1 VTNSEHPFARFVRI
15 LGKGKS
21 GSRSLTFEEA
31 REAFGLILAGEVEA
45 VQLGAFLML
54 LRVNEET
61 ADELAGFATACRDHI
76 GEAEFGHSVDLDW
89 PSYAGKKAQ
98 QPWYLLSALLLAANG
113 VRILMH
119 GSDGHTAGR
128 VYSESCLQGLGVASC
143 TNLQQASQQITQ
155 SGFAYLPLRQFCH
168 PLHEVIQLKPV
179 LGLRSPVNTLVRL
192 INPLRA
198 THSVQSVFHPAYGD
212 LHAGADKLMQQPNSL
227 VFKGEG
233 GEVEIKPNA
242 NTRCLLLR
250 DGALSEF
257 NWPRSLTDKPEPA
270 TDLGADALL
279 SVWQGQRQDPYGEQA
294 IVETCACILLL
305 LRRAADIE
313 QARELA
319 TRWWQQRQK
328 DSLPVC
334 P

>member
-1 VTNSEHPFARFVRI
+1 VSDTEHPFARFVRI
-15 LGKGKS
+15 LGKGKT
-21 GSRSLTFEEA
+21 GSRALSFAEA
-31 REAFGLILAGEVEA
+31 REAFGMILADEVEA

-61 ADELAGFATACRDHI
+61 AEELAGFATACRDYI
-76 GEAEFGHSVDLDW
+76 DPPAQRAGIDLDW

-119 GSDGHTAGR
+119 GSAGHTAGR
-128 VYSESCLQGLGVASC
+128 VYSESCLQELGINSC
-143 TNLQQASQQITQ
+143 SNLDQANQRIAD

-168 PLHEVIQLKPV
+168 PLHDIIQLKPQ

-198 THSVQSVFHPAYGD
+198 EHSVQSVFHPAYGD
-212 LHAGADKLMQQPNSL
+212 LHAGADQLMQQPNSL

-242 NTRCLLLR
+242 NTRCMLLR
-250 DGALSEF
+250 QGTLEEF
-257 NWPRSLTDKPEPA
+257 NWPRSLPGKA
-270 TDLGADALL
+270 LAQSDLGAGALRSL
-279 SVWQGQRQDPYGEQA
+279 WQGARADSYGELAVQ
-294 IVETCACILLL
+294 ETAACILLL
-305 LRRAADIE
+305 LQRAPDIE
-313 QARELA
+313 QARQLA
-319 TRWWQQRQK
+319 RRWWQQR
-328 DSLPVC
+328 DRSTLPAC

>member
-1 VTNSEHPFARFVRI
+1 VSGIEHPFARFVRI

-21 GSRSLTFEEA
+21 GSRALSFEEA
-31 REAFGLILAGEVEA
+31 REAFGMILAGEVEA

-61 ADELAGFATACRDHI
+61 AEELAGFATACRDYI
-76 GEAEFGHSVDLDW
+76 APAALLPGIDLDW

-128 VYSESCLQGLGVASC
+128 VYSESCLQELGITSC
-143 TNLQQASQQITQ
+143 DNLDQASQMIANA
-155 SGFAYLPLRQFCH
+155 GFAYLPLRKFCH
-168 PLHEVIQLKPV
+168 PLHEVIQLKPQ

-198 THSVQSVFHPAYGD
+198 AHSVQSVFHPAYGD
-212 LHAGADKLMQQPNSL
+212 LHAGADQLMQQPNSL

-233 GEVEIKPNA
+233 GEVEIKPHA
-242 NTRCLLLR
+242 NTRCILLR
-250 DGALSEF
+250 NGSLQEF
-257 NWPRSLTDKPEPA
+257 NWPRSQQGKAVAQTG
-270 TDLGADALL
+270 LGAGALL
-279 SVWQGQRQDPYGEQA
+279 SLWQGSADDSYGELA
-294 IVETCACILLL
+294 VLETSACILLL
-305 LRRAADIE
+305 LQRAANI
-313 QARELA
+313 ELA
-319 TRWWQQRQK
+319 RQLAHQWWQQRDK
-328 DSLPVC
+328 STLPAC
-334 P
+334 R

>member
-1 VTNSEHPFARFVRI
+1 VTAAEHPFARFVRI

-21 GSRSLTFEEA
+21 GSRSLSFDEA
-31 REAFGLILAGEVEA
+31 REAFGMILRGEVED

-61 ADELAGFATACRDHI
+61 AEELAGFATACRDYI
-76 GEAEFGHSVDLDW
+76 TTAPLSYRVDLDW

-98 QPWYLLSALLLAANG
+98 QPWYLLSALLLAENG

-128 VYSESCLQGLGVASC
+128 LYSESCLQELGIESC
-143 TNLQQASQQITQ
+143 NSLAQAAEQIEER
-155 SGFAYLPLRQFCH
+155 SFAYLPLRNFCE
-168 PLHEVIQLKPV
+168 PLHQVIQLKPQ

-198 THSVQSVFHPAYGD
+198 EHSVQSVFHPAYGD
-212 LHAGADKLMQQPNSL
+212 LHAGADQLMEQANSL

-242 NTRCLLLR
+242 NTRCTLLR
-250 DGALSEF
+250 KGSLQEF
-257 NWPRSLTDKPEPA
+257 NWPRSLTHKPA
-270 TDLGADALL
+270 AQTQLSAQTLL
-279 SVWQGQRQDPYGEQA
+279 SLWRGELEDEYGQLAVQ
-294 IVETCACILLL
+294 ETSACILLL
-305 LRRAADIE
+305 LQRAPDIE
-313 QARELA
+313 AARQLA
-319 TRWWQQRQK
+319 AQWWQQRARER
-328 DSLPVC
+328 LPIC